1 MKKIDG
7 KGHHPKVRP
16 YHRRFDK
23 DLKEV
28 RISVCSSLSAWQLA
42 MKRLGICFTAS
53 EKNGIGTPSFAGLS
67 LCEAVE
73 QASSA
78 TQPVGVGCTDAG
90 GWYVD
95 TSGCGMLQYDDA
107 NPPPKNEFTH
117 SVLKVLAILLS
128 LVLVVVASSCNKTPE
143 PTPKPEPTPTDT
155 IPPVTPNDTIPPVT
169 PNDTIVPTPGIDT
182 IPPAPGGDTIVPTP
196 PTGGKI
202 ANFYYDGGVKLPP
215 LDSIRK
221 YANDPEYD
229 TIYIKWCVETQ
240 DYWTPGGFHS
250 ARDSLNKRFNISPK
264 VYGAWIL
271 VPYQIL
277 PDSDST
283 NIGLKGMIERDRDWY
298 ESKHYTVM
306 PIIGDKNT
314 KKPQQAPRYDGTMVM
329 PRNNCRGGRVRG
341 R

>member
-16 YHRRFDK
+16 YHRRNDK

-67 LCEAVE
+67 LCEAME

-78 TQPVGVGCTDAG
+78 TQSVGVGCTDAG

-196 PTGGKI
+196 PTGGKVV
-202 ANFYYDGGVKLPP
+202 NFYYDGG
-215 LDSIRK
+215 
-221 YANDPEYD
+221 
-229 TIYIKWCVETQ
+229 
-240 DYWTPGGFHS
+240 GGTHPI
-250 ARDSLNKRFNISPK
+250 RFN
-264 VYGAWIL
+264 
-271 VPYQIL
+271 
-277 PDSDST
+277 T
-283 NIGLKGMIERDRDWY
+283 
-298 ESKHYTVM
+298 
-306 PIIGDKNT
+306 
-314 KKPQQAPRYDGTMVM
+314 
-329 PRNNCRGGRVRG
+329 
-341 R
+341 

>member
-16 YHRRFDK
+16 YHRRNDK

-67 LCEAVE
+67 LCEAME

-78 TQPVGVGCTDAG
+78 TQSVGVGCTDAG

-143 PTPKPEPTPTDT
+143 PTPTPEPTHHYPET
-155 IPPVTPNDTIPPVT
+155 IYVPFEFTQYAMPN
-169 PNDTIVPTPGIDT
+169 IDT
-182 IPPAPGGDTIVPTP
+182 IR
-196 PTGGKI
+196 
-202 ANFYYDGGVKLPP
+202 FYAQQPDVKEIIMDLKPM
-215 LDSIRK
+215 
-221 YANDPEYD
+221 
-229 TIYIKWCVETQ
+229 
-240 DYWTPGGFHS
+240 
-250 ARDSLNKRFNISPK
+250 DSLYEYGSASGWTWVAFHRARNMLYERHGINTNKVFGRGIIIGPNFFADTVDNRPG
-264 VYGAWIL
+264 VHH
-271 VPYQIL
+271 
-277 PDSDST
+277 SDSLDLAKLGFSWT
-283 NIGLKGMIERDRDWY
+283 QWQ
-298 ESKHYTVM
+298 H
-306 PIIGDKNT
+306 
-314 KKPQQAPRYDGTMVM
+314 
-329 PRNNCRGGRVRG
+329 
-341 R
+341 